1 MTFIEQ
7 ERPNPLLQAEVWEIS
22 LSDAID
28 LA

>member
-7 ERPNPLLQAEVWEIS
+7 ERPNPLLPAEVWEIFI
-22 LSDAID
+22 SDAID